1 MADSMRPTVIPGGSM
16 STSSTVGDPTM
27 MRDFAAPQQVNRMA
41 SAGPFGAMGQPAG
54 FMGQGAMGGML
65 GGLPGWTGSAGGGWS
80 FNPMTGQFE
89 MREGDDTGAYGH
101 QMQAISSILNQM
113 MGTGANVY
121 NTQAGFLG
129 GLYNTAMSP
138 VLAEIAQTPHLL
150 AQQRFDKAFPAVFGS
165 MGDYFSKS
173 QGFGNA
179 GGITPPQWDPT
190 QHQFPD
196 RPQAPTMPASPFQ
209 GLPVA

>member
-1 MADSMRPTVIPGGSM
+1 
-16 STSSTVGDPTM
+16 
-27 MRDFAAPQQVNRMA
+27 
-41 SAGPFGAMGQPAG
+41 
-54 FMGQGAMGGML
+54 
-65 GGLPGWTGSAGGGWS
+65 
-80 FNPMTGQFE
+80 
-89 MREGDDTGAYGH
+89 MREGDDTGAY
-101 QMQAISSILNQM
+101 QAQTNAIASILNQM
-113 MGTGANVY
+113 MGTGANIY
-121 NTQAGFLG
+121 GTQAGFLG
-129 GLYNTAMSP
+129 NLYNTAMSP

-179 GGITPPQWDPT
+179 GGIAPPQWDPT

-196 RPQAPTMPASPFQ
+196 RPQAPTLPASPFQ

>member
-1 MADSMRPTVIPGGSM
+1 MVQPTVIPGGS
-16 STSSTVGDPTM
+16 TSMAPPQM
-27 MRDFAAPQQVNRMA
+27 MRQFAPPLQVQHMPTTGN
-41 SAGPFGAMGQPAG
+41 FTQMGQPSS
-54 FMGQGAMGGML
+54 FMGPGMMQGMTGM
-65 GGLPGWTGSAGGGWS
+65 LPGWTGSSGGGWT

-89 MREGDDTGAYGH
+89 MREGDDTGAY
-101 QMQAISSILNQM
+101 QAQTNAIASILNQM
-113 MGTGANVY
+113 MNTGSNIY
-121 NTQAGFLG
+121 GTQAGFLG
-129 GLYNTAMSP
+129 NLYNTAMSP

-173 QGFGNA
+173 QGFGNP
-179 GGITPPQWDPT
+179 GGIAPPQWDPT

-196 RPQAPTMPASPFQ
+196 RPEAPTLPPSPFQ

>member
-1 MADSMRPTVIPGGSM
+1 MLAFRHANDLVPKIASVRDS
-16 STSSTVGDPTM
+16 
-27 MRDFAAPQQVNRMA
+27 
-41 SAGPFGAMGQPAG
+41 FGKGYSCTG
-54 FMGQGAMGGML
+54 RLIEVSDTTDRFKGML

-80 FNPMTGQFE
+80 FNPISGQFE

-101 QMQAISSILNQM
+101 QMNAISSILNQM
-113 MGTGANVY
+113 MGTGANIY
-121 NTQAGFLG
+121 GTQAGFLG
-129 GLYNTAMSP
+129 NLYNTAMSP

-150 AQQRFDKAFPAVFGS
+150 AQQRFDTAFPAVFGS

-179 GGITPPQWDPT
+179 GGIAPPQWDPA
-190 QHQFPD
+190 QNQFPD

>member
-1 MADSMRPTVIPGGSM
+1 MVQPTVIPGGS
-16 STSSTVGDPTM
+16 TSMAPPQVQRQFAPPLQVQHMPTM
-27 MRDFAAPQQVNRMA
+27 
-41 SAGPFGAMGQPAG
+41 GALTQMGQPSG
-54 FMGQGAMGGML
+54 FMGPGMMQGMTGM
-65 GGLPGWTGSAGGGWS
+65 LPGWTGSAGGGWS
-80 FNPMTGQFE
+80 FNPITGQFE
-89 MREGDDTGAYGH
+89 MREGDDTGAY
-101 QMQAISSILNQM
+101 QAQTNAIASILNQM
-113 MGTGANVY
+113 MGTGANIY
-121 NTQAGFLG
+121 GTQAGFLG
-129 GLYNTAMSP
+129 NLYNTAMSP

-179 GGITPPQWDPT
+179 GGIAPPQWDPT

-196 RPQAPTMPASPFQ
+196 RPQAPTLPASPFQ